1 MTAKRRK
8 RSAVKD
14 RAALVAALKE
24 RSGHKFRAAKLKRF
38 TGVPKNIV
46 RGLLTG
52 VKGIFISKKQG
63 AYWYSAGAAGQ

>member
-1 MTAKRRK
+1 MTVKRRK

-24 RSGHKFRAAKLKRF
+24 RSAHKFRAAKLKRL

-46 RGLLTG
+46 RGLLTR

-63 AYWYSAGAAGQ
+63 AYWYSAGDAGQ